1 MPDLS
6 NLANNPRLQALRDDP
21 ELADFFHDLE
31 AEGMNGAMRCA
42 AAAAPCASHGVR
54 SRLTPPRPP
63 PPAVQAHEQPSGHE
77 QDHGRHVGVVVVVGN
92 PQGGNVGERGTSSTQ
107 QGLGNDLPYAPAT
120 PRPRE
125 AASNA
130 AWPAWSLPP
139 PPERDSNSAR
149 WRAHS
154 GERVQGR
161 ALAIHVADRRRGRGA
176 LEKAGDGIVTDM
188 WRVCRLGARHAVEG
202 GAGTPRDP

>member
-63 PPAVQAHEQPSGHE
+63 PLLSRHMSNPAVMNKIMGAMSG
-77 QDHGRHVGVVVVVGN
+77 
-92 PQGGNVGERGTSSTQ
+92 SS
-107 QGLGNDLPYAPAT
+107 
-120 PRPRE
+120 
-125 AASNA
+125 
-130 AWPAWSLPP
+130 
-139 PPERDSNSAR
+139 
-149 WRAHS
+149 
-154 GERVQGR
+154 
-161 ALAIHVADRRRGRGA
+161 
-176 LEKAGDGIVTDM
+176 
-188 WRVCRLGARHAVEG
+188 
-202 GAGTPRDP
+202 